1 VGYNHK
7 NQRGEDVNSLFIEFR
22 DPLFGIII
30 FFSLIFVIA
39 LFSYWWSRI
48 KQKEESHHFDSFV
61 DVFRSLP
68 TEQEL
73 KTLMRSEAISEK
85 SALIMAQTY
94 YQNGD
99 YEKCIEIYLI
109 LLELQKEPAQKSETL
124 FLLGQTYFKAGF
136 LERAQEI
143 FLQILKQF
151 PRTPKALH
159 YLLIV
164 YEKMHQ
170 FDRALEVLEPLD
182 ELGIDN
188 RKERIYLT
196 AVSIIRSADFGV
208 EEKAKKLLALYQEHH
223 LLNYLIFEY
232 LFRHTPDLAWKSLD
246 LSQCERITDL
256 LWSAREDEANLDII
270 SSNSYLRELF
280 SAKGTFRLA
289 QESNIFEFDVLIKLN
304 IAEQSGATLQFDYLC
319 SACKQVYPF
328 SFHRCPN
335 CHAIDSVIP
344 EALLTK
350 EQFETDNS
358 FQ

>member
-1 VGYNHK
+1 MN
-7 NQRGEDVNSLFIEFR
+7 DLFIEFR

-30 FFSLIFVIA
+30 FFSLVFVIA

-48 KQKEESHHFDSFV
+48 KHREESRYLNSFL

-73 KTLMRSEAISEK
+73 KTLMHSEAISEK

-94 YQNGD
+94 FQNGD

-109 LLELQKEPAQKSETL
+109 LLELQKEPAQKAETL
-124 FLLGQTYFKAGF
+124 YLLGVTYFKAGF

-151 PRTPKALH
+151 PRTPKALR
-159 YLLIV
+159 YLLII
-164 YEKMHQ
+164 YEQMHQ
-170 FDRALEVLEPLD
+170 FDKALEVLEPLD

-188 RKERIYLT
+188 KKDRIYLA
-196 AVSIIRSADFGV
+196 AVGIIRSSQFGV
-208 EEKAKKLLALYQEHH
+208 EEKAQKLLALYREHH
-223 LLNYLIFEY
+223 LLSYLIFEY
-232 LFRHTPDLAWKSLD
+232 LFRHTPDLAWKNLD
-246 LSQCERITDL
+246 LGECERMIDL
-256 LWSAREDEANLDII
+256 LWNAREAEANLDII

-280 SAKGTFRLA
+280 SAKGLTLA
-289 QESNIFEFDVLIKLN
+289 ARESNIFEFDVLIKLN
-304 IAEQSGATLQFDYLC
+304 MADQGGATLQFDYLC
-319 SACKQVYPF
+319 SHCKQVYPF

-335 CHAIDSVIP
+335 CHEIDSVVT

-350 EQFETDNS
+350 DHFEENNS

>member
-1 VGYNHK
+1 MN
-7 NQRGEDVNSLFIEFR
+7 DLFIEFR

-30 FFSLIFVIA
+30 FFSLVFVIA

-48 KQKEESHHFDSFV
+48 KHKEESRYLNSFL

-73 KTLMRSEAISEK
+73 KSLMHSEAISEK

-94 YQNGD
+94 FQNGD

-109 LLELQKEPAQKSETL
+109 LLELQKEPAQKAETL
-124 FLLGQTYFKAGF
+124 YLLGVTYFKAGF

-151 PRTPKALH
+151 PRTPKALR
-159 YLLIV
+159 YLLII
-164 YEKMHQ
+164 YEQMHQ
-170 FDRALEVLEPLD
+170 FDKALEVLEPLE

-188 RKERIYLT
+188 KKDRIYLA
-196 AVSIIRSADFGV
+196 AVGIIRSSQFGV
-208 EEKAKKLLALYQEHH
+208 EEKAQKLLDLYQEHH
-223 LLNYLIFEY
+223 LLSYLIFEY
-232 LFRHTPDLAWKSLD
+232 LFRHTPDLAWKNLD
-246 LSQCERITDL
+246 LGECERMIDL
-256 LWSAREDEANLDII
+256 LWNAREAEANLDII

-280 SAKGTFRLA
+280 SAKGLTRTA

-304 IAEQSGATLQFDYLC
+304 MADQGGATLQFDYLC
-319 SACKQVYPF
+319 NHCKQVYPF

-335 CHAIDSVIP
+335 CHEIDSVVT

-350 EQFETDNS
+350 DHFEENNS

>member
-1 VGYNHK
+1 MN
-7 NQRGEDVNSLFIEFR
+7 DLFIEFR

-30 FFSLIFVIA
+30 FFSLVFVIA

-48 KQKEESHHFDSFV
+48 KHREESRYLNSFL

-73 KTLMRSEAISEK
+73 KTLMHSEAISEK

-94 YQNGD
+94 FQNGD

-109 LLELQKEPAQKSETL
+109 LIELQKEPAQKAETL
-124 FLLGQTYFKAGF
+124 YLLGVTYFKAGF

-151 PRTPKALH
+151 PRTPKALR
-159 YLLIV
+159 YLLII
-164 YEKMHQ
+164 YEQMHQ
-170 FDRALEVLEPLD
+170 FDKALEVLEPLD

-188 RKERIYLT
+188 KKDRIYLA
-196 AVSIIRSADFGV
+196 AVGIIRSSQFGV
-208 EEKAKKLLALYQEHH
+208 EEKAQKLLALYREHH
-223 LLNYLIFEY
+223 LLSYLIFEY
-232 LFRHTPDLAWKSLD
+232 LFRHTPDLAWKNLD
-246 LSQCERITDL
+246 LGECERMIDL
-256 LWSAREDEANLDII
+256 LWNAREAEANLDII

-280 SAKGTFRLA
+280 SAKGLTLA
-289 QESNIFEFDVLIKLN
+289 ARESNIFEFDVLIKLN
-304 IAEQSGATLQFDYLC
+304 MADQGGATLQFDYLC
-319 SACKQVYPF
+319 SHCKQVYPF

-335 CHAIDSVIP
+335 CQEIDSVVT

-350 EQFETDNS
+350 DHFEENNS

>member
-1 VGYNHK
+1 
-7 NQRGEDVNSLFIEFR
+7 VNDLFIEFR

-30 FFSLIFVIA
+30 FFSLVFVIA

-48 KQKEESHHFDSFV
+48 KHREESRYLNSFL

-73 KTLMRSEAISEK
+73 KTLMHSEAISEK

-94 YQNGD
+94 FQNGD

-109 LLELQKEPAQKSETL
+109 LIELQKEPAQKAETL
-124 FLLGQTYFKAGF
+124 YLLGVTYFKAGF

-151 PRTPKALH
+151 PRTPKALR
-159 YLLIV
+159 YLLII
-164 YEKMHQ
+164 YEQMHQ
-170 FDRALEVLEPLD
+170 FDKALEVLEPLD

-188 RKERIYLT
+188 KKDRIYLA
-196 AVSIIRSADFGV
+196 AVGIIRSSQFGV
-208 EEKAKKLLALYQEHH
+208 EEKAQKLLALYREHH
-223 LLNYLIFEY
+223 LLSYLIFEY
-232 LFRHTPDLAWKSLD
+232 LFRHTPDLAWKNLD
-246 LSQCERITDL
+246 LGECERMIDL
-256 LWSAREDEANLDII
+256 LWNAREAEANLDII

-280 SAKGTFRLA
+280 SAKGLTLA
-289 QESNIFEFDVLIKLN
+289 ARESNIFEFDVLIKLN
-304 IAEQSGATLQFDYLC
+304 MADQGGATLQFDYLC
-319 SACKQVYPF
+319 SHCKQVYPF

-335 CHAIDSVIP
+335 CHEIDSVVT

-350 EQFETDNS
+350 DHFEENNS

>member
-1 VGYNHK
+1 M
-7 NQRGEDVNSLFIEFR
+7 NSLFIEFR

-30 FFSLIFVIA
+30 FFSLVFVIA
-39 LFSYWWSRI
+39 LISYWWGRFKRKEDSRYLN
-48 KQKEESHHFDSFV
+48 SFL
-61 DVFRSLP
+61 DVFNSMP

-73 KTLMRSEAISEK
+73 KTLMSTQAISEK
-85 SALIMAQTY
+85 SALIMAQAY
-94 YQNGD
+94 YRNGD

-109 LLELQKEPAQKSETL
+109 MLEMQKDPSEKSETL
-124 FLLGQTYFKAGF
+124 YLLGQTYFKAGF

-188 RKERIYLT
+188 TKDRVYLQ
-196 AVSIIRSADFGV
+196 AISIIRSGDYGV
-208 EEKAKKLLALYQEHH
+208 DEKAERLLALYKEHH
-223 LLNYLIFEY
+223 LLSYLIFEY
-232 LFRHTPDLAWKSLD
+232 LFRHTPQLAWENLD
-246 LSQCERITDL
+246 TGQAERIIDL
-256 LWSAREDEANLDII
+256 LWNAREAEANLDII
-270 SSNSYLRELF
+270 TSNSYLRELF
-280 SAKGTFRLA
+280 SAKGTALLA
-289 QESNIFEFDVLIKLN
+289 QESTIFEFDVLIKLN
-304 IAEQSGATLQFDYLC
+304 IADQGGATLQFDYLC
-319 SACKQVYPF
+319 GECKQIYPF

-335 CHAIDSVIP
+335 CHSIDSVVT

-350 EQFETDNS
+350 DHFEANNS

>member
-1 VGYNHK
+1 MN
-7 NQRGEDVNSLFIEFR
+7 DLFIEFR

-30 FFSLIFVIA
+30 FFSLVFVIA

-48 KQKEESHHFDSFV
+48 KHREESRYLNSFL

-73 KTLMRSEAISEK
+73 KTLMHSEAISEK

-94 YQNGD
+94 FQNGD

-109 LLELQKEPAQKSETL
+109 LIELQKEPAQKAETL
-124 FLLGQTYFKAGF
+124 YLLGVTYFKAGF

-151 PRTPKALH
+151 PRTPKALR
-159 YLLIV
+159 YLLII
-164 YEKMHQ
+164 YEQMHQ
-170 FDRALEVLEPLD
+170 FDKALEVLEPLD

-188 RKERIYLT
+188 KKDRIYLA
-196 AVSIIRSADFGV
+196 AVGIIRSSQFGV
-208 EEKAKKLLALYQEHH
+208 EEKAQKLLALYREHH
-223 LLNYLIFEY
+223 LLSYLIFEY
-232 LFRHTPDLAWKSLD
+232 LFRHTPDLAWKNLD
-246 LSQCERITDL
+246 LGECERMIDL
-256 LWSAREDEANLDII
+256 LWNAREAEANLDII

-280 SAKGTFRLA
+280 SAKGLTLA
-289 QESNIFEFDVLIKLN
+289 ARESNIFEFDVLIKLN
-304 IAEQSGATLQFDYLC
+304 MADQGGATLQFDYLC
-319 SACKQVYPF
+319 SHCKQVYPF

-335 CHAIDSVIP
+335 CHEIDSVVT

-350 EQFETDNS
+350 DHFEENNS

>member
-1 VGYNHK
+1 MN
-7 NQRGEDVNSLFIEFR
+7 DLFIEFR

-30 FFSLIFVIA
+30 FFSLVFVIA

-48 KQKEESHHFDSFV
+48 KHRDESRYLNSFL

-73 KTLMRSEAISEK
+73 KTLMHSEAISEK

-94 YQNGD
+94 FQNGD

-109 LLELQKEPAQKSETL
+109 LIELQKEPAQKAETL
-124 FLLGQTYFKAGF
+124 YLLGVTYFKAGF

-151 PRTPKALH
+151 PRTPKALR
-159 YLLIV
+159 YLLII
-164 YEKMHQ
+164 YEQMHQ
-170 FDRALEVLEPLD
+170 FDKALEVLEPLD

-188 RKERIYLT
+188 KKDRIYLA
-196 AVSIIRSADFGV
+196 AVGIIRSSQFGV
-208 EEKAKKLLALYQEHH
+208 EEKAQKLLALYREHH
-223 LLNYLIFEY
+223 LLSYLIFEY
-232 LFRHTPDLAWKSLD
+232 LFRHTPDLAWKNLD
-246 LSQCERITDL
+246 LGECERMIDL
-256 LWSAREDEANLDII
+256 LWNAREAEANLDII

-280 SAKGTFRLA
+280 SAKGLTLA
-289 QESNIFEFDVLIKLN
+289 ARESNIFEFDVLIKLN
-304 IAEQSGATLQFDYLC
+304 MADQGGATLQFDYLC
-319 SACKQVYPF
+319 SHCKQVYPF

-335 CHAIDSVIP
+335 CHEIDSVVT

-350 EQFETDNS
+350 DHFEENNS